1 MIKLK
6 NSALLAIFISL
17 SVIGASIKVPAVA
30 GSIALDSVPALV
42 GAILVGPLF
51 GAITAF
57 FGHLFSAML
66 GGFLLGPLH
75 LVIALEMLLITYVF
89 SFVYNKGYRR
99 AGLIL
104 FVFLNSIVAPI
115 PFIFIISST
124 FYLQI
129 FLPLLI
135 GSIVNALITALLLP
149 KLVKFMNK
157 QMSGQKHA

>member
-1 MIKLK
+1 MNKLK
-6 NSALLAIFISL
+6 NGALLALFISL
-17 SVIGASIKVPAVA
+17 TVIGASIKIPAIA

-51 GAITAF
+51 GAMVAF
-57 FGHLFSAML
+57 FGHLFSALL

-75 LVIALEMLLITYVF
+75 LIIALEMLLIVCIF
-89 SFVYNKGYRR
+89 SYLYNKGYRR
-99 AGLIL
+99 SGFIL

-149 KLVKFMNK
+149 KLVKITSK
-157 QMSGQKHA
+157 QMLGQRHA